1 MLPNKP
7 PADFIDRR
15 TELEITFFPLGDSE
29 KLSLFIII
37 GVFIK
42 HFFLQ
47 NYVFFNNSSLG
58 TNIGN
63 VICLGST
70 IQRRVRWGV
79 INTISLVIRVN
90 TERFSRL
97 HTFTTTDRL

>member
-15 TELEITFFPLGDSE
+15 TELEIIFFPLGDSE
-29 KLSLFIII
+29 KLSLFII

-42 HFFLQ
+42 HFLQ

-97 HTFTTTDRL
+97 HTFTTIDRL